1 MNPNKPLFL
10 GQNHRSYLLQP
21 QEVQPRSYSV
31 QIQNNRY
38 SIENDLKHSHLAQSH
53 LEHQERL
60 QQFMAAQ
67 NQQLKQQLIEIE
79 NRQLK
84 LQNELLSQ
92 QVQKIQFDLENTL
105 KLISKKKKNPSI
117 QQNLAK
123 LSQSSNFSSKYQK
136 QQSLSIASSDTKEE
150 ETQRFND
157 KNTSKNEAIEFQI
170 SENFENLNHKQFNNG
185 NRQSYK
191 IQKSQRRKKRLKKYV
206 IVVLACIRLLWKQR
220 IKIKEN
226 RLKLKKIKEKFEIA
240 KQKLLAIPEENIRNL
255 LSTWVNDLLEEIIQ
269 ILNSEQ
275 FYAHCDTPNYNAN
288 KEENIVYRQ
297 ELIIKLTQNFFDRL
311 EYMTRD
317 NILPSLIIDLMYL
330 SLFYSQNPKVS
341 LFVAKRTNFY
351 VKNTIKLS
359 NQQEMLIIS
368 EYIFFRL
375 IIQYMLKIFNQL
387 KYKNDTHEKLCKFF
401 VTIIASFIQIL
412 YIDFFEDMKFVK
424 QINVQLYQRKIV
436 LDEKLKAYLL
446 EDDKIDEGE
455 NLILGLHDRS
465 QFEQLF
471 QQQMDWITQMGKTF
485 YQILLNLH
493 NQI

>member
-10 GQNHRSYLLQP
+10 GQNHRSHLLQP
-21 QEVQPRSYSV
+21 QEIQPRSYSV
-31 QIQNNRY
+31 QIANNRN
-38 SIENDLKHSHLAQSH
+38 SIENELKQSHLARSH

-92 QVQKIQFDLENTL
+92 QVQKIQIDLENTL
-105 KLISKKKKNPSI
+105 KIISKKKKNPSI
-117 QQNLAK
+117 QQNMAK
-123 LSQSSNFSSKYQK
+123 LSQSSNFSQKYQK

-150 ETQRFND
+150 ETQRYND
-157 KNTSKNEAIEFQI
+157 KIPNKNEAIEFQI
-170 SENFENLNHKQFNNG
+170 SDNFENQNPKHHS
-185 NRQSYK
+185 NRQSHK
-191 IQKSQRRKKRLKKYV
+191 TQKSLKKRKRLKKYL

-220 IKIKEN
+220 MKLKEN
-226 RLKLKKIKEKFEIA
+226 RLKLKRLKEKFEIA
-240 KQKLLAIPEENIRNL
+240 KQKLLAIPEDNIRNL
-255 LSTWVNDLLEEIIQ
+255 LSTWVNDLLEEVIQ

-288 KEENIVYRQ
+288 KDENIIYRQ
-297 ELIIKLTQNFFDRL
+297 ELIIQITYNFFDRL

-317 NILPSLIIDLMYL
+317 KLLPSLIIDLMYL
-330 SLFYSQNPKVS
+330 SLFQSQNPKVS

-351 VKNTIKLS
+351 VKNTLKLS

-368 EYIFFRL
+368 EYLFFRL
-375 IIQYMLKIFNQL
+375 IIQYMLKTFNSL

-446 EDDKIDEGE
+446 DDDKIDEGE

-471 QQQMDWITQMGKTF
+471 QQQMEWINHLGKTF
-485 YQILLNLH
+485 YQILQNLH
-493 NQI
+493 NQL